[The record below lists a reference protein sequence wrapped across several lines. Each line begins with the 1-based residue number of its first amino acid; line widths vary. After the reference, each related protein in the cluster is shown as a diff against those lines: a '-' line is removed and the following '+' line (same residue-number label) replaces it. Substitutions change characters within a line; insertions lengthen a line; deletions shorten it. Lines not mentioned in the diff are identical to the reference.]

1 MNTITSLYYE
11 ASTRIDAQEAIRQL
25 KIGDSWRLVRLAA
38 VNICFSEADGYVQF
52 DAKITNKKLRVVI
65 KLLSDDTYAVEIG
78 RMKRSLDYVVL
89 DQVRGIYTDQL
100 GETVER
106 MCVEQS

>member
-25 KIGDSWRLVRLAA
+25 RIGDSWRLVRLAA
-38 VNICFSEADGYVQF
+38 VNICFSKSDGYVQF
-52 DAKITNKKLRVVI
+52 DAKITTKKLRVVI
-65 KLLSDDTYAVEIG
+65 KLQGDDTYAVEIG

-89 DQVRGIYTDQL
+89 DQVRGIYADQL